1 MTNHPGPA
9 TDPGHPIRSV
19 DEPTQPQL
27 RSAAATFALLSS
39 PSRLHLVWLMAHET
53 FDVGTLAGQVGLSIA
68 TTSQHLGKLRLAG
81 VISARRD
88 GRHTY
93 YTVDDPHVLALIEQ
107 IFSHI
112 AADGTL
118 APDL

>member
-1 MTNHPGPA
+1 MANQPGPTNA
-9 TDPGHPIRSV
+9 PGAPTHV
-19 DEPTQPQL
+19 TEPTQPQL

-39 PSRLHLVWLMAHET
+39 PPRLHLVWLMAHET
-53 FDVGTLAGQVGLSIA
+53 FDVGTLAGRVGLSVA
-68 TTSQHLGKLRLAG
+68 TTSQHLGKLRIAG

-93 YTVDDPHVLALIEQ
+93 YAVDDPHVLTLIEQ
-107 IFSHI
+107 IFDHI

-118 APDL
+118 APDP